1 MKRIIIACILV
12 VLSKYT
18 QAQNK
23 TIKLYLQQI
32 AANKVYIEYLQ
43 KGYKIAKT
51 GLTTIGNIKNGHF
64 GLDKDFFAGLQAIN
78 PKVRNYA
85 KVTGIIALNIKV
97 VKQYRKA
104 MNEARRN
111 NMYNSDELEYMGKV
125 FTALVEDCTMITDE
139 LLVLLTPDKLKMSDD
154 ERIKRIDET
163 HAAMQ
168 DNYVFVNS
176 FSADIAM
183 VALQRN
189 KDVKDAATLRTL
201 YGR

>member
-1 MKRIIIACILV
+1 MKRITIACILV
-12 VLSKYT
+12 VLSIYT

-64 GLDKDFFAGLQAIN
+64 GLDKDYFAGLQAIN

-85 KVTGIIALNIKV
+85 KVTGVMELNIKI

-111 NMYNSDELEYMGKV
+111 NRYNSDELEYMGKV
-125 FTALVEDCTMITDE
+125 FTALVEDCTTITDE

-154 ERIKRIDET
+154 ERIKRIDEI

-168 DNYVFVNS
+168 DNYVFLNS

-183 VALQRN
+183 MTLQRT
-189 KDVKDAATLRTL
+189 KEVTDAATLRTL
-201 YGR
+201 YGQ